1 MTQLEYLYR
10 RRHLDGDTAITI
22 TGGAVLA
29 QRDDAEAWVFDNLLA
44 SPSFTDPVS
53 GRRGSSSATILRPK
67 PVAARLWLWPD
78 RPMRLYQYFDAAGDP
93 TIYRVDFASYPRR
106 RGRAVYQTDLYLDLF
121 ATCDERDYA
130 IVDEDE
136 LEIAQGLGLV
146 GQALSAAILA
156 QADELAE
163 LLEQR
168 RFGAW
173 LASWCDRPF
182 ELAGLPEKPSWEYRP
197 YAPGEPHAWHE
208 DDL

>member
-10 RRHLDGDTAITI
+10 RRHLDGDIAISI
-22 TGGAVLA
+22 INGAVLA

-44 SPSFTDPVS
+44 RPSFTDPVT
-53 GRRGSSSATILRPK
+53 GRRGSSSVTIVRPE

-78 RPMRLYQYFDAAGDP
+78 RPMRLYQYFDAAGAP

-136 LEIAQGLGLV
+136 LEIAQGLGLI
-146 GQALSAAILA
+146 GQTLSAAILA
-156 QADELAE
+156 QAAELAE

-168 RFGAW
+168 QFGAW
-173 LASWCDRPF
+173 LAGYCDRPF
-182 ELAGLPEKPSWEYRP
+182 DLAGLPQKPSWEYHP

-208 DDL
+208 DDQ